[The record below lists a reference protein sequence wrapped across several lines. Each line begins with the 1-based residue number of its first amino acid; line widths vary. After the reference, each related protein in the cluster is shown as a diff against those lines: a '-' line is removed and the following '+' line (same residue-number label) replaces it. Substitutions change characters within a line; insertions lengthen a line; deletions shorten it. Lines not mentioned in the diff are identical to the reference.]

1 MCVRVYVCVCSCVT
15 TWMVT
20 TFKAKKDPAESVQS
34 HDGEILHA
42 FISQYLLATHVQDY
56 TVQK

>member
-1 MCVRVYVCVCSCVT
+1 
-15 TWMVT
+15 MVT

-34 HDGEILHA
+34 HNGEILHA